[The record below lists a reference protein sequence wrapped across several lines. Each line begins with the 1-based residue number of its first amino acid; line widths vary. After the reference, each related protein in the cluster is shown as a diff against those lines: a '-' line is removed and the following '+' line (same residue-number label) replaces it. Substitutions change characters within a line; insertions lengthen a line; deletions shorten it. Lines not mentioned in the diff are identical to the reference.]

1 MTKTDET
8 FEEAVLALRNWL
20 TYLDE
25 QEKKYREQLERA
37 RRKTAEAAP
46 AAVETV
52 ADEDKAPAEDDSAQT
67 PAEQLERARRKT
79 AEAAPAA
86 VETVADKD
94 KAPAE
99 DASAQTPAWL

>member
-8 FEEAVLALRNWL
+8 FQEAVLALRNWL

-46 AAVETV
+46 AAVETTV
-52 ADEDKAPAEDDSAQT
+52 ADEDKAPAEDASAQLSGTAGSAGRRDKAPAEDDSAQT
-67 PAEQLERARRKT
+67 PA
-79 AEAAPAA
+79 
-86 VETVADKD
+86 
-94 KAPAE
+94 
-99 DASAQTPAWL
+99 WL

>member
-8 FEEAVLALRNWL
+8 FQEAVLALRNWL

-37 RRKTAEAAP
+37 RRKTGEAAS

-52 ADEDKAPAEDDSAQT
+52 ADEDKAPAEDASAQLSGT
-67 PAEQLERARRKT
+67 AGSAGRR
-79 AEAAPAA
+79 
-86 VETVADKD
+86 D

-99 DASAQTPAWL
+99 DDSAQTPAWL